1 MPSFY
6 SETIWTFSQAM
17 CLALVCN
24 KFLRNCISKI
34 HWNSIFHCQLKTK
47 ITHHATGKNLQSLFF
62 LTLKLSYFSKS
73 GSSFS
78 QSQLVAASSNCHRL
92 WNAFVWACQSNLPMI
107 QELGHWFCNQK
118 PWLDF
123 WNSLQVQLPDNWQG
137 LDLGLKLELCHLINE
152 L

>member
-92 WNAFVWACQSNLPMI
+92 WNAFVWACQSNLPML
-107 QELGHWFCNQK
+107 QELGDWFCNQK